1 MPTTPSGFG
10 RRAVLAGGLGG
21 IAAVA
26 GGSALPMAASAGPI
40 SPANWPGRVRTGA
53 EVAAA
58 ANWSMFTGQ
67 KLGVISNPTGVL
79 PDYSH
84 IVDSMVTNKNL
95 TITGVFGPE
104 HGFRGSAQAG
114 GSEGTG
120 TDARTG
126 LTVYDA
132 YGANIAKFQALFDK
146 SGVETV
152 IFDIQDA
159 GARFYTYIWTLYNAM
174 AAAAASGRKFV
185 VLDRPNPIGGQADG
199 PLMRPG
205 FTSGVGLK
213 AIVQRHGMTVGELAR
228 FYDGEF
234 LQAEVGKKL
243 GKNLTVIRCTGWQPN
258 MLPDQTGV
266 PWVPPSPNMP
276 TPQTAQVYVGT
287 CYFEA
292 VPISEGRG
300 TTRPF
305 EFIGSPDLDYKYGD
319 RLNARNLPGVRFRE
333 AYFVPTFSDHV
344 NQTCAGVELTVTDPH
359 RYRAIETA
367 VAMLVEA
374 RRYPNFS
381 WVHTGSQYWLDLLS
395 GSDRLRTQLDSGMEV
410 ADIVASWQ
418 SELAAFNRQ
427 RAPYL
432 LYGHR

>member
-1 MPTTPSGFG
+1 MAGLG
-10 RRAVLAGGLGG
+10 RRAVLG
-21 IAAVA
+21 AAV
-26 GGSALPMAASAGPI
+26 GGAVGVTGAVAAPALPAAAGLPG
-40 SPANWPGRVRTGA
+40 WGRVRTGA

-58 ANWSMFTGQ
+58 ANWSMFAGQ

-84 IVDSMVTNKNL
+84 IVDSMVTNKKL
-95 TITGVFGPE
+95 TIAGVFGPE

-132 YGANIAKFQALFDK
+132 YGANINKFKTLFDK
-146 SGVETV
+146 AGVETV
-152 IFDIQDA
+152 IFDIQDV
-159 GARFYTYIWTLYNAM
+159 GARFYTYIWTLYNSM
-174 AAAAASGRKFV
+174 AAAAATGRKYV
-185 VLDRPNPIGGQADG
+185 VLDRPNPVGGEADG

-213 AIVQRHGMTVGELAR
+213 QIVQRHGMTVGELAR

-234 LQAEVGKKL
+234 LQAEVGAKL
-243 GKNLTVIRCTGWQPN
+243 GKNLSVIRCTGWRAN
-258 MLPDQTGV
+258 MLATETGV

-276 TPQTAQVYVGT
+276 TQQTAQVYVGT

-292 VPISEGRG
+292 VPLSEGRG

-305 EFIGSPDLDYKYGD
+305 EFIGSPDLDYKFGD
-319 RLNARNLPGVRFRE
+319 RLNARKLPGVRFRE
-333 AYFVPTFSDHV
+333 AYFVPSFED
-344 NQTCAGVELTVTDPH
+344 QAGKTCAGVEVTVTDPH
-359 RYRAIETA
+359 RFRAIETA
-367 VAMLVEA
+367 VAMLIEA
-374 RRYPNFS
+374 RKYPNFS
-381 WVHTGSQYWLDLLS
+381 WVHSGSQYWLDLLS
-395 GSDRLRTQLDSGMEV
+395 GSDRLRSQIDAGAEV
-410 ADIVASWQ
+410 AEIVASWKP
-418 SELAAFNRQ
+418 EVAAFNRQ

-432 LYGHR
+432 LYGGRSR

>member
-1 MPTTPSGFG
+1 
-10 RRAVLAGGLGG
+10 
-21 IAAVA
+21 
-26 GGSALPMAASAGPI
+26 
-40 SPANWPGRVRTGA
+40 
-53 EVAAA
+53 
-58 ANWSMFTGQ
+58 
-67 KLGVISNPTGVL
+67 
-79 PDYSH
+79 
-84 IVDSMVTNKNL
+84 
-95 TITGVFGPE
+95 
-104 HGFRGSAQAG
+104 
-114 GSEGTG
+114 
-120 TDARTG
+120 
-126 LTVYDA
+126 
-132 YGANIAKFQALFDK
+132 
-146 SGVETV
+146 
-152 IFDIQDA
+152 
-159 GARFYTYIWTLYNAM
+159 
-174 AAAAASGRKFV
+174 
-185 VLDRPNPIGGQADG
+185 
-199 PLMRPG
+199 
-205 FTSGVGLK
+205 
-213 AIVQRHGMTVGELAR
+213 
-228 FYDGEF
+228 
-234 LQAEVGKKL
+234 
-243 GKNLTVIRCTGWQPN
+243 